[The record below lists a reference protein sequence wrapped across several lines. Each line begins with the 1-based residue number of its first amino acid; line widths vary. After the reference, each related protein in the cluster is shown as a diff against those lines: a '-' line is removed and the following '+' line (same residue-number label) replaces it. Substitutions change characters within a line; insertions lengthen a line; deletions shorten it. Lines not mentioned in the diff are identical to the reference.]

1 MLQSV
6 LDNSIEY
13 IQEKNIEKS
22 DIDLESPVY
31 HLKLFNV
38 ELSVTVGNINR
49 EFANTGLLYCPV
61 YLIISKTKFEKIGY
75 YEFYSSDFG
84 IILDKDGDL
93 DISIMEG
100 PLLYDYVDHDYLE
113 SLIVKSKFLR
123 EFTIEDEEYIKSTE
137 DQTGDEIL
145 EQAEKISIE
154 EKKTQII
161 SNIDSIDNIDTIL
174 NKSETKFNPIVNKKT
189 LELYQKDV
197 KSSILTENSSWIQEY
212 YKNNKFNIIDNE
224 GGGDCFFATIRDALS
239 TKNIIV
245 NVDSLRAILSNL
257 ITQNHYDNYSNV
269 YKNLKSEIINLK
281 ERKSNIEE
289 NIKTLLKQK
298 MLLQKAAK
306 NETKNGNR
314 DLELIKSQF
323 TKIKEGNNQIK
334 LSKNELITI
343 TSDLKNSLENI
354 QEFKFMKN
362 INSLEDFK
370 TVIRSKNYWADS
382 FAISLLEYAL
392 NIKTII
398 LSKKS
403 HLKKDRENL
412 VSCSDM
418 VLDEIEKNKDF
429 KPKYYIIIIHDLDG
443 NHYQLV
449 SYKSK
454 QIFTFYE
461 IPYVIKENVVDICMK
476 NENGLF
482 NELPLFVSFKNVMPS
497 IRETIE
503 FVSKTNSLLEKNNI
517 EEYEKAKSDV
527 EDILSKMTKRRQ
539 TYIPTLITV
548 SEKKEN

>member
-1 MLQSV
+1 M
-6 LDNSIEY
+6 
-13 IQEKNIEKS
+13 
-22 DIDLESPVY
+22 
-31 HLKLFNV
+31 
-38 ELSVTVGNINR
+38 
-49 EFANTGLLYCPV
+49 
-61 YLIISKTKFEKIGY
+61 
-75 YEFYSSDFG
+75 
-84 IILDKDGDL
+84 
-93 DISIMEG
+93 
-100 PLLYDYVDHDYLE
+100 
-113 SLIVKSKFLR
+113 
-123 EFTIEDEEYIKSTE
+123 
-137 DQTGDEIL
+137 
-145 EQAEKISIE
+145 
-154 EKKTQII
+154 
-161 SNIDSIDNIDTIL
+161 
-174 NKSETKFNPIVNKKT
+174 
-189 LELYQKDV
+189 
-197 KSSILTENSSWIQEY
+197 
-212 YKNNKFNIIDNE
+212 
-224 GGGDCFFATIRDALS
+224 
-239 TKNIIV
+239 
-245 NVDSLRAILSNL
+245 RAILSNL

-269 YKNLKSEIINLK
+269 YKNLKSEIVNLK

-298 MLLQKAAK
+298 MLLKKAAK

-343 TSDLKNSLENI
+343 TVIDLKNSLENI

-429 KPKYYIIIIHDLDG
+429 KPKYFIIIIHDLDG

-461 IPYVIKENVVDICMK
+461 IHYVIKENVVDICMK

-482 NELPLFVSFKNVMPS
+482 NQLPLFVSFKNVMPS

-503 FVSKTNSLLEKNNI
+503 IVSKTNSLL
-517 EEYEKAKSDV
+517 
-527 EDILSKMTKRRQ
+527 
-539 TYIPTLITV
+539 
-548 SEKKEN
+548 KKII